1 MFIDRATILVR
12 SGKGGDGVVMWRR
25 EKYVPAG
32 GPAGGD
38 GGRGGTVW
46 LVATDDLN
54 TLLDFRYQH
63 KFVAEDGERGRPK
76 NQHGKA
82 AEDVEVRVPVG
93 TVVYDAQS
101 GELVADLHEAGLRY
115 LAAQGGRG
123 GRGNSHFAT
132 PTRKAPDFAEPGTPG
147 EQRELKLELKLLADV
162 GLVGL
167 PNAGKSSLITAV
179 SAARPKVADY
189 PFTTLEPHL
198 GVVRF
203 GPGETLVMADIPGLV
218 EGASGGTGL
227 GHEFLRH
234 VERCRL
240 LVHVLDLSGGLEGR
254 DVLQDYEVIE
264 TELRHYSPELA
275 ARPRVVALNKSDLP
289 DAAAQAPSIRAALEA
304 RGLPVFVIS
313 AAAHTG
319 LDALLQHLRT
329 RVAELPPPVVF
340 RPIPAERPAV
350 SEEAATIER
359 RPEGWVVTH
368 ARLERQVASLNLE
381 SAGAVVKF
389 HQLLDQHRIV
399 ERLREMGV
407 QDGDTVTI
415 GEFAFDFID

>member
-1 MFIDRATILVR
+1 MFIDRASISVR

-38 GGRGGTVW
+38 GGRGGSVW

-63 KFVAEDGERGRPK
+63 KFVAADGERGRPK

-93 TVVYDAQS
+93 TVIYDS
-101 GELVADLHEAGLRY
+101 PSEELLADLHQAGMRY

-147 EQRELKLELKLLADV
+147 EHRELKLELKLLADV

-203 GPGETLVMADIPGLV
+203 GPGETLVLADIPGLV
-218 EGASGGTGL
+218 EGASAGTGL

-240 LVHVLDLSGGLEGR
+240 LVHVLDLSGGLEER
-254 DVLQDYEVIE
+254 DVLNDYDVIE
-264 TELRHYSPELA
+264 TELRRYSPELA
-275 ARPRVVALNKSDLP
+275 DRPRVVALNKVDLP
-289 DAAAQAPSIRAALEA
+289 GALAAAPALKADIEK
-304 RGLPVFVIS
+304 RGIPCFVIS
-313 AAAHTG
+313 AAAHEG
-319 LDALLQHLRT
+319 LDDLLRHLRQ

-340 RPIPAERPAV
+340 RPVPAERPLVAE
-350 SEEAATIER
+350 EEARIEKG
-359 RPEGWVVTH
+359 PDGWTVTH
-368 ARLERQVASLNLE
+368 SRLERQVAHLNLE

-415 GEFAFDFID
+415 GDFAFDFID